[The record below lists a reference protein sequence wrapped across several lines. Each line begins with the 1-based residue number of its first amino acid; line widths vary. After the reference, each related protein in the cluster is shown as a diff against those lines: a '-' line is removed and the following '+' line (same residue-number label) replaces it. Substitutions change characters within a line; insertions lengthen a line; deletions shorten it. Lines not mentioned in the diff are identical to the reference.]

1 VEPKGEVV
9 TVVLPFSCRVVGGS
23 ALPCGCELN
32 PCGEATPCCE
42 TKPCGEAT
50 PTGKVLRVD
59 LTGWIG

>member
-1 VEPKGEVV
+1 MEPKGEVV

-32 PCGEATPCCE
+32 PCGEATP
-42 TKPCGEAT
+42 
-50 PTGKVLRVD
+50 TGKVLRVD

>member
-1 VEPKGEVV
+1 MEPKGEVV

-23 ALPCGCELN
+23 ALPCGCELK
-32 PCGEATPCCE
+32 PCCE